1 MTRNEFTQ
9 ALSDDIV
16 EVLKKYNIYLKDG
29 NVTLVNTVVDDRKL
43 RHVIEFGD
51 SYYEKQLTIGFIYR
65 QLAPIMTVEDEQI
78 FVNSHHPRFPN
89 MRKET
94 NCITGETLITV
105 DGIPVKKKTGWLGR
119 VKKLLKINL

>member
-1 MTRNEFTQ
+1 MTESEFTK
-9 ALSDDIV
+9 ALSDDII

-43 RHVIEFGD
+43 RHVIELGD
-51 SYYEKQLTIGFIYR
+51 SYYEKQLTIGFVYR

-78 FVNSHHPRFPN
+78 FVNSYHPRFPN

-94 NCITGETLITV
+94 NYITGETSITC
-105 DGIPVKKKTGWLGR
+105 DGIPVKKKTSWLDR
-119 VKKLLKINL
+119 VKKCWSRK